1 MCNEC
6 FSCFKCGNGFIDKG
20 DSNSHMEREHAQQYV
35 FWLLNVEMCA
45 LTRVV

>member
-6 FSCFKCGNGFIDKG
+6 FLCIKCGNGFIDKG

-35 FWLLNVEMCA
+35 FRVFNVEMGA